1 MPRLGQPGRQG
12 TPPPQGLSLPRP
24 WPWSSEPTD
33 RLGCSEGKREGPSSP
48 TDTEVQRPWA
58 WLGLGPPMRFATAS
72 ASSRSKALRF
82 AGFPARRLPALL
94 LSLTCD
100 CLCLAGSF
108 LIRTCLGIIR
118 ALGFISAPAP
128 PPAYGPGTGL
138 ARGPLLCQLTSPS
151 CAPSPSSVCL
161 LRVLGF
167 LGFLYCRPPSWLGPP
182 ASAPDLGCS
191 GSPCPSADTGWP
203 PSPPALLPV
212 LTPPPPGRSRC
223 PACSS
228 PAAFTTPAPLPCW

>member
-118 ALGFISAPAP
+118 ALGFISAQPLPQPTAL
-128 PPAYGPGTGL
+128 GL
-138 ARGPLLCQLTSPS
+138 
-151 CAPSPSSVCL
+151 V
-161 LRVLGF
+161 
-167 LGFLYCRPPSWLGPP
+167 WLGDPFS
-182 ASAPDLGCS
+182 AS
-191 GSPCPSADTGWP
+191 SPH
-203 PSPPALLPV
+203 PPALHRPLQSV
-212 LTPPPPGRSRC
+212 SSEFWVFSVSFIAAPPLGWV
-223 PACSS
+223 
-228 PAAFTTPAPLPCW
+228 PLPPLLTLAALVVPALPQTLAGLPLLPPYCLC